1 MTPVEHLGR
10 AVMWIAALFAVI
22 FLMTPLVVTV
32 AVSFGSSSVFSLPP
46 PDWSMR
52 WYDSLAGTRGLWPAL
67 LTSIE
72 VAAFS
77 TVVAVVL
84 GTLCAIALVRG
95 RFPGRD
101 AIATFLVSPL
111 MLPGLVVGI
120 AMLQGF
126 KAAGLREAYSSLLIA
141 HVIITLPYVVRT
153 VLGALSLFDFSL
165 IDAARTLGCSYPR
178 AIVRVL
184 VPGLGPAFLTSG
196 MFAFLA
202 SMDNYP
208 ISIFFTDAWTKTL
221 PIQMLQYVEE
231 NPDPT
236 IAAISAGLVLLAILV
251 LIIGDRL
258 VTGDLI
264 LTLDAADRVL
274 HGGAIAVADRTI
286 VDIGTADELG
296 RRWTAAKTID
306 GKGRIVMP
314 GLVNVHNHTPLM
326 ITRGMI
332 EDIGFAPMYTPGI
345 PQGHWLTEEDAYV
358 LSSLGMYE
366 LLRAG
371 CTTVVDF
378 YRYPSAC

>member
-1 MTPVEHLGR
+1 MTPIEHLGR
-10 AVMWIAALFAVI
+10 AVMWIAALFTVI
-22 FLMTPLVVTV
+22 FLMTPLLVTV

-46 PDWSMR
+46 PGWSMR
-52 WYDSLAGTRGLWPAL
+52 WYDSLAVTRGLWPSL

-77 TVVAVVL
+77 TVVALAL

-95 RFPGRD
+95 RFAGLD

-111 MLPGLVVGI
+111 MLPGLVIGI

-126 KAAGLREAYSSLLIA
+126 KAAGLREAYSSLLLA

-165 IDAARTLGCSYPR
+165 IDAARTLGCSYPK
-178 AIVRVL
+178 AIMRVL

-236 IAAISAGLVLLAILV
+236 IAAISSGLVLLVV
-251 LIIGDRL
+251 LALLMGGRL
-258 VTGDLI
+258 VGLRK
-264 LTLDAADRVL
+264 LAD
-274 HGGAIAVADRTI
+274 
-286 VDIGTADELG
+286 
-296 RRWTAAKTID
+296 
-306 GKGRIVMP
+306 
-314 GLVNVHNHTPLM
+314 
-326 ITRGMI
+326 
-332 EDIGFAPMYTPGI
+332 F
-345 PQGHWLTEEDAYV
+345 
-358 LSSLGMYE
+358 
-366 LLRAG
+366 
-371 CTTVVDF
+371 
-378 YRYPSAC
+378 

>member
-1 MTPVEHLGR
+1 
-10 AVMWIAALFAVI
+10 MWIAALFTVI

-52 WYDSLAGTRGLWPAL
+52 WYDSLAGTRGLWPSL

-77 TVVAVVL
+77 TAVALVL

-95 RFPGRD
+95 RFPGRE

-165 IDAARTLGCSYPR
+165 IDAARTLGCSYPK
-178 AIVRVL
+178 AIMRVL

-236 IAAISAGLVLLAILV
+236 IAAISSGLVLLVVLALV
-251 LIIGDRL
+251 VGGRL
-258 VTGDLI
+258 VGLRK
-264 LTLDAADRVL
+264 LAD
-274 HGGAIAVADRTI
+274 
-286 VDIGTADELG
+286 
-296 RRWTAAKTID
+296 
-306 GKGRIVMP
+306 
-314 GLVNVHNHTPLM
+314 
-326 ITRGMI
+326 
-332 EDIGFAPMYTPGI
+332 F
-345 PQGHWLTEEDAYV
+345 
-358 LSSLGMYE
+358 
-366 LLRAG
+366 
-371 CTTVVDF
+371 
-378 YRYPSAC
+378 

>member
-1 MTPVEHLGR
+1 
-10 AVMWIAALFAVI
+10 MWIAALFTVI

-52 WYDSLAGTRGLWPAL
+52 WYDSLAGTRGIWPAL

-77 TVVAVVL
+77 TVVALAL

-165 IDAARTLGCSYPR
+165 IDAARTLGCSYPK
-178 AIVRVL
+178 AIMRVL

-236 IAAISAGLVLLAILV
+236 IAAISAGLVLLAIVALV
-251 LIIGDRL
+251 SGDRL
-258 VTGDLI
+258 VGLRR
-264 LTLDAADRVL
+264 LAD
-274 HGGAIAVADRTI
+274 
-286 VDIGTADELG
+286 
-296 RRWTAAKTID
+296 
-306 GKGRIVMP
+306 
-314 GLVNVHNHTPLM
+314 
-326 ITRGMI
+326 
-332 EDIGFAPMYTPGI
+332 F
-345 PQGHWLTEEDAYV
+345 
-358 LSSLGMYE
+358 
-366 LLRAG
+366 
-371 CTTVVDF
+371 
-378 YRYPSAC
+378 

>member
-1 MTPVEHLGR
+1 MTPIEQLGR
-10 AVMWIAALFAVI
+10 AIMWIAALFAVI
-22 FLMTPLVVTV
+22 FLMTPLLVTV

-52 WYDSLAGTRGLWPAL
+52 WYASLAGTRGLWPSL
-67 LTSIE
+67 LTSVE
-72 VAAFS
+72 VAAFA
-77 TVVAVVL
+77 TVVALAL

-95 RFPGRD
+95 RFAGRD

-111 MLPGLVVGI
+111 MLPGLVIGI

-126 KAAGLREAYSSLLIA
+126 KAAGLREAYSSLLLA

-165 IDAARTLGCSYPR
+165 IDAARTLGCSYPK
-178 AIVRVL
+178 AILRVL

-236 IAAISAGLVLLAILV
+236 IAAISSGLVLLVVLALLV
-251 LIIGDRL
+251 GGRL
-258 VTGDLI
+258 VGLRK
-264 LTLDAADRVL
+264 LAD
-274 HGGAIAVADRTI
+274 
-286 VDIGTADELG
+286 
-296 RRWTAAKTID
+296 
-306 GKGRIVMP
+306 
-314 GLVNVHNHTPLM
+314 
-326 ITRGMI
+326 
-332 EDIGFAPMYTPGI
+332 F
-345 PQGHWLTEEDAYV
+345 
-358 LSSLGMYE
+358 
-366 LLRAG
+366 
-371 CTTVVDF
+371 
-378 YRYPSAC
+378 